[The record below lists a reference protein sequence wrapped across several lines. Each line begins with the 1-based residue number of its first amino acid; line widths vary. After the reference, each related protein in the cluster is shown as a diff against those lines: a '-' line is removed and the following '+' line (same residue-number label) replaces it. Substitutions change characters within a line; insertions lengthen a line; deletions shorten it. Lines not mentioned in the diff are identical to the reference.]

1 MNAQIAAPKTNRRPR
16 PRPRPAQAPAA
27 PARKRRSGPA
37 QRAMAPVRKA
47 PAPAAPAPSAPSAF
61 VSRSPE
67 LEFDSIAS
75 TSMFNTLGRVRA
87 LPAEEAC
94 QAVLCRTIA
103 EARGYEEEDLFAL
116 AEVGYHYIRNG
127 GYKLAE
133 VIFQGLTEIAPSEVY
148 FALALG
154 LTQDYLGKKE
164 GARLHYGRALKLDP
178 RDPRPELNLAEL
190 DLEAGNKSRA
200 IERLRRAERKA
211 TRSGQDALQRKAQ
224 ALLELLTGKKMLSA
238 GPV

>member
-1 MNAQIAAPKTNRRPR
+1 MNPQIAAPKTARR
-16 PRPRPAQAPAA
+16 PRPRPAQAPA
-27 PARKRRSGPA
+27 RKRRAGPA
-37 QRAMAPVRKA
+37 QRAVAPVRKA
-47 PAPAAPAPSAPSAF
+47 PAASAPSAF

-103 EARGYEEEDLFAL
+103 EARGYQEEDLFAL

-190 DLEAGNKSRA
+190 DLEAGNKTRA

-238 GPV
+238 GSK

>member
-1 MNAQIAAPKTNRRPR
+1 MNAQITAPKTNRRPR
-16 PRPRPAQAPAA
+16 PRPRPAQAGA
-27 PARKRRSGPA
+27 PARKRRAVAPRSMVPA
-37 QRAMAPVRKA
+37 PKTSA
-47 PAPAAPAPSAPSAF
+47 PAVPAPSAF
-61 VSRSPE
+61 VCRPPE

-103 EARGYEEEDLFAL
+103 EARGYQEGVLYAL
-116 AEVGYHYIRNG
+116 AGVGYHYIRNG

-133 VIFQGLTEIAPSEVY
+133 VIFQGLTEVSPSEAY

-164 GARLHYGRALKLDP
+164 SARVHYGRALKIDP
-178 RDPRPELNLAEL
+178 QDPRPELNLAEL
-190 DLEAGNKSRA
+190 DLEAGHKSRA

-211 TRSGQDALQRKAQ
+211 EQGGRIALQNKAQ
-224 ALLELLTGKKMLSA
+224 ALLELPTAKTALSE
-238 GPV
+238 GRG